1 MTALIIACNHASN
14 PAVTSPTDCRTIQ
27 HAMGESC
34 VPTTPQRLVAL
45 SSPTMADAIALGV
58 RPIGTVLQDFDFQKA
73 PPYLEGRLQGI
84 EIVGKEEQP
93 DLEKIL
99 SLKPD
104 LIIGLQYDSEPV
116 YDKLSQISPTVLDDW
131 KGYPSWKEHFD
142 FVAQALGKTEAAQQI
157 WSQYDQRIQ
166 ELRTALGPA
175 YSDLEIS
182 FVRVCCGNWA
192 TDVKNSFSGMILED
206 VGLSRPP
213 AQDIEVENGL
223 VFLSEEALTQF
234 DGDIIFLV
242 VDADQDSAD
251 ALEQLKQKPLW
262 HKLKAVQQGKVYPVN
277 LATWRGGN
285 PLAADAVIDDLFK
298 YLVKVPDSQGSKSD
312 HKNTMAENA
321 PTR

>member
-1 MTALIIACNHASN
+1 MTALLIACHRASN
-14 PAVTSPTDCRTIQ
+14 LSITSSTDCQTIQ
-27 HAMGESC
+27 HALGESC
-34 VPTTPQRLVAL
+34 VPVTPQRLVTL

-58 RPIGTVLQDFDFQKA
+58 QPIGTVSQDFDFKQA

-84 EIVGKEEQP
+84 EVVGKEEQP
-93 DLEKIL
+93 NLEKIL

-131 KGYPSWKEHFD
+131 RGYPSWKEHFD
-142 FVAQALGKTEAAQQI
+142 FVAQALGKTEAARQI

-166 ELRTALGPA
+166 VLRKALGSA
-175 YSDLEIS
+175 YSDTEIS

-192 TDVKNSFSGMILED
+192 TDVKNSFSGTILED

-213 AQDIEVENGL
+213 AQNIEVEDGL

-234 DGDIIFLV
+234 DGDVIFLV
-242 VDADQDSAD
+242 VNTDQDSAD
-251 ALEQLKQKPLW
+251 ALEQLRQKPLW
-262 HKLKAVQQGKVYPVN
+262 QKLKAVQQGKVYPVN
-277 LATWRGGN
+277 FAAWRGGN

-298 YLVKVPDSQGSKSD
+298 YLVEAQDP
-312 HKNTMAENA
+312 
-321 PTR
+321 